1 MTISEHENGYQVS
14 RAETL
19 TRARMLFLQVNRKM
33 AFIWLS
39 KDMHMSVCVYTWH
52 TTFMN
57 KHILVMLTQ
66 SHISESCFL
75 CTG

>member
-33 AFIWLS
+33 AFIWLA
-39 KDMHMSVCVYTWH
+39 KDMHMSVCVYTC
-52 TTFMN
+52 
-57 KHILVMLTQ
+57 TQ
-66 SHISESCFL
+66 PL
-75 CTG
+75 